1 MGEEAVYL
9 QIAVRREYRSEFHQ
23 CQGAGN
29 NSKWKAGGYNNSKGG
44 LGVGGGGSGASAVGI
59 TPALG
64 ALGINTGRTQ
74 EVIEM

>member
-44 LGVGGGGSGASAVGI
+44 FGGGSGASAVGI

>member
-29 NSKWKAGGYNNSKGG
+29 NSKWKAGGYNISKGG
-44 LGVGGGGSGASAVGI
+44 FGGAVVQVQW
-59 TPALG
+59 A
-64 ALGINTGRTQ
+64 
-74 EVIEM
+74 